1 MLSIQT
7 LIYTHNNKQKHIE
20 MKYIAEIFY
29 SLAYLFTLPP
39 YLLSSIGNWFM
50 AYNDDEEEIDNEQT

>member
-1 MLSIQT
+1 
-7 LIYTHNNKQKHIE
+7 
-20 MKYIAEIFY
+20 MKYIAELFY

-50 AYNDDEEEIDNEQT
+50 AYNDDEEEQEDNEQT

>member
-1 MLSIQT
+1 
-7 LIYTHNNKQKHIE
+7 
-20 MKYIAEIFY
+20 MKYIAELFY

-50 AYNDDEEEIDNEQT
+50 AYNDEEEIDNEQT

>member
-1 MLSIQT
+1 
-7 LIYTHNNKQKHIE
+7 
-20 MKYIAEIFY
+20 MKYIAELFY

-50 AYNDDEEEIDNEQT
+50 AYEEQEINDEEEQEDE

>member
-1 MLSIQT
+1 
-7 LIYTHNNKQKHIE
+7 
-20 MKYIAEIFY
+20 MKYIAELFY

-50 AYNDDEEEIDNEQT
+50 AYEINDEEEQEDE

>member
-1 MLSIQT
+1 
-7 LIYTHNNKQKHIE
+7 

-39 YLLSSIGNWFM
+39 YLLSSIGNWFE
-50 AYNDDEEEIDNEQT
+50 AYNVEEEQEDDEQT